1 MVKLLNYDIDYY
13 DKIEYASRAS
23 TNSKAYRQRAGE
35 KILKDV
41 ITDIGIITEIYRRAE
56 EKSKKFIK
64 VLVERGHVSIG
75 RHSTVSFELIMSRS
89 ASIQFVR
96 SANIG
101 TVQESQ
107 RYVTFDRDF
116 YTPQEIKE
124 NREANSIYNSILKQI
139 KFAYKDLLEIG
150 IKKED
155 ARMILPNCCYTRL
168 VVNANL
174 QAWLDFVTLRNNPET
189 QEELR
194 EIAKEMFEILCEKIP
209 EYFEYFREK
218 DGTCIKKWSK
228 KDV

>member
-23 TNSKAYRQRAGE
+23 TNSKTYRERANDKLFKLE
-35 KILKDV
+35 E
-41 ITDIGIITEIYRRAE
+41 ITSTEADKVYKKAIE
-56 EKSKKFIK
+56 QSKKF
-64 VLVERGHVSIG
+64 VRTLVEKGHVSIG
-75 RHSTVSFELIMSRS
+75 RHSTVSFELILSRS
-89 ASIQFVR
+89 ASLQFFR

-101 TVQESQ
+101 GVGESQ